1 MKQKLK
7 IAAWV
12 IFGLLVVVVLFIAR
26 KKQEDTIVGVPMV
39 AISVVDENTF
49 LTEAELLTRL
59 RRLHL
64 YYDNQIMRN
73 LNTTAIEANI
83 RKMHEVSDV
92 QVYKQLG
99 GNWGIKVKIRQ
110 PFARIF
116 NRNGES
122 FYVDSEGKTMA
133 TSPNFTARVLVFN
146 GFINDKCDS
155 VSVNAIEQNPKLK
168 EQRTLDEIY
177 RIAKVIHEDAF
188 LSAQITQVHRDRWG
202 DFILIPRIGDHRII
216 LGHAN
221 NEKVVSEK
229 LKKLKIFYREG
240 LPFTGWNEYETINL
254 KFRNQVVCTR
264 KENRPVEIPTLAH

>member
-7 IAAWV
+7 IAAW
-12 IFGLLVVVVLFIAR
+12 IAFGLLVVVVMYFAR
-26 KKQEDTIVGVPMV
+26 QKQEDTIAGVPMV

-64 YYDNQIMRN
+64 YYDNQLMRN
-73 LNTTAIEANI
+73 LNTTAIEENI

-99 GNWGIKVKIRQ
+99 GNWGIKLKIRQ
-110 PFARIF
+110 PYARIF

-122 FYVDSEGKTMA
+122 FYVDSEGESMA

-146 GFINDKCDS
+146 GFINDKCDT
-155 VSVNAIEQNPKLK
+155 VSVEDIESDAKLR
-168 EQRTLDEIY
+168 ESRTLDEIF
-177 RIAKVIHEDAF
+177 RIAKVIHNDPF
-188 LSAQITQVHRDRWG
+188 LTAQITQVHRDRWG
-202 DFILIPRIGDHRII
+202 DFILIPRIGDHRIV

-221 NEKVVSEK
+221 SEKVVEEK

-240 LPFTGWNEYETINL
+240 LPYTGWNEYTTINL

-264 KENRPVEIPTLAH
+264 NNLTIVENPTIQ